1 MEEKKNKRQKQ
12 VSPKEKVQNT
22 IAHLQGEMISYS
34 DPLGSYTGRPLEDYE
49 TPVQDADDL

>member
-1 MEEKKNKRQKQ
+1 MEKKPKKDKKEI
-12 VSPKEKVQNT
+12 SPKEKVQNT